1 MENSNNNFRVVGA
14 LLIGAIAGA
23 ALGIL
28 FAPAKGSKTRERI
41 AGGAKDLADDI
52 TQKIKD
58 EVQALKNNAEDLK
71 DQAGEK
77 FAELKNGVQQKVETF
92 KQQN

>member
-1 MENSNNNFRVVGA
+1 MENSNNNFKVVGA

-41 AGGAKDLADDI
+41 AGGVKDLADDI

-58 EVQALKNNAEDLK
+58 EVQALKYNAEDLK
-71 DQAGEK
+71 DQASEK
-77 FAELKNGVQQKVETF
+77 FSELKNGVQQKVETF
-92 KQQN
+92 KQHN

>member
-1 MENSNNNFRVVGA
+1 MENSNNNFKVVGA

-23 ALGIL
+23 ALGVL

-58 EVQALKNNAEDLK
+58 EVQALKHNAEDLK
-71 DQAGEK
+71 DQASEK
-77 FAELKNGVQQKVETF
+77 FSELKNGVQQKVETF
-92 KQQN
+92 KQHN

>member
-28 FAPAKGSKTRERI
+28 FAPAKGSKTRKRI
-41 AGGAKDLADDI
+41 AGGAKELADDI

>member
-1 MENSNNNFRVVGA
+1 MENSNNNFKVVGA

-28 FAPAKGSKTRERI
+28 FAPAKGSKTRKRI
-41 AGGAKDLADDI
+41 AGGAKELADDI

>member
-1 MENSNNNFRVVGA
+1 MEHSNNNFKVVGA

-28 FAPAKGSKTRERI
+28 FAPAKGSKTRKRI

>member
-1 MENSNNNFRVVGA
+1 MENSNNNLKVVGA
-14 LLIGAIAGA
+14 LLIGAITGA

-28 FAPAKGSKTRERI
+28 FAPAKGSKTRKRI

-58 EVQALKNNAEDLK
+58 EVQALKHSAEDLQ
-71 DQAGEK
+71 DQASEK
-77 FAELKNGVQQKVETF
+77 IIELKNGIQQKVETL
-92 KQQN
+92 KHQN

>member
-1 MENSNNNFRVVGA
+1 MTTTEKVLIGTLTGLVVGA
-14 LLIGAIAGA
+14 IS
-23 ALGIL
+23 GIL
-28 FAPAKGSKTRERI
+28 FAPEKGSKTRKRI
-41 AGGAKDLADDI
+41 ACGAKELADDI